1 MGTNTTNLGL
11 LLQADGDNPGSWGDK
26 TNTNLQILEQA
37 LTAIASITVT
47 SGDYVLTHTSG
58 VVGQQAQYGILQ
70 IFGALTGNVT
80 ITLPTGVQKS
90 YIVTNETT
98 NTGATAYSVTF
109 RISGGSGSTVSVS
122 QGNTQVIYTGGTN
135 VFAVDP
141 AGNWSGVSTYTFA
154 TGATSYAVSSGQF
167 GCMLEFGATV
177 TGGVATIPSPV
188 GVNGATLGFY
198 NNSGYPISITT
209 SAGYFFGQGVAT
221 GNPTTFSMR
230 PYIMTVMVS
239 DGYNWLVY
247 AGQCTG
253 GSLASAVSLATGT
266 TNIDYGYIGK
276 LLGFGDSTAR
286 SVTIPTASNMNG
298 AVYYLVNNG
307 SGTQTLTSNGFFFN
321 GAYGTTLALAA
332 NQSVMLVSDGYN
344 WCAFDGSWVI
354 DKRLTNYA
362 LQTAVGNLE
371 GFNGLATSSTLTT
384 SQFGQGFE
392 FGGTASMTATLPTAA
407 GNAGATFY
415 FINNTSNAS
424 TQTLTS
430 NGFFFNGA
438 YGTTLAL
445 AANQSVMLVSDGYNW
460 CAFGGSWVVDQR
472 VTGIGIGQNW
482 NYLSTNLSTGSR
494 VFNTTY
500 TNTTGK
506 PIQVM
511 ISVSTG
517 LGTNNIGQPYVN
529 GTAIATF
536 TQNSN
541 QNGYAV
547 FSFIVP
553 VGGTYLMTGTGWYA
567 SGNNTTWA
575 ELR

>member
-37 LTAIASITVT
+37 VTGLVAITVT
-47 SGDYVLTHTSG
+47 SGDYTLTHTSG

-70 IFGALTGNVT
+70 IFGALTGNVN
-80 ITLPTGVQKS
+80 ILLPAGVQKS
-90 YIVTNETT
+90 YIVTNATT

-109 RISGGSGSTVSVS
+109 KISGGSGSAVSVS

-141 AGNWSGVSTYTFA
+141 AGSWSGVVPYTFA
-154 TGATSYAVSSGQF
+154 AGATSYTVSSGQF
-167 GCMLEFGATV
+167 GCMLEFGASV
-177 TGGVATIPSPV
+177 TGGVATIPSPI

-198 NNSGYPISITT
+198 NNSTYPVSITT

-221 GNPTTFSMR
+221 GSPTTIAMR
-230 PYIMTVMVS
+230 PDTTTVMLS

-247 AGQCTG
+247 AGQRTG
-253 GSLASAVSLATGT
+253 GSLASAVLIATGT
-266 TNIDYGYIGK
+266 TSIDYGYIGK
-276 LLGFGDSTAR
+276 LLEFGDSTAR
-286 SVTIPTASNMNG
+286 TVTIPTASNMNG
-298 AVYYLVNNG
+298 AAYYLVNNG

-321 GAYGTTLALAA
+321 GASSTTLPLTN
-332 NQSVMLVSDGYN
+332 NQSVMLVSDGFN

-362 LQTAVGNLE
+362 LQTTVGSLE
-371 GFNGLATSSTLTT
+371 GFNGLTTSSTLTT
-384 SQFGQGFE
+384 TQFGQGFA
-392 FGGTASMTATLPTAA
+392 FGGTAAITTTLPTAV

-424 TQTLTS
+424 TQTLAS

-438 YGTTLAL
+438 SGTTLAL
-445 AANQSVMLVSDGYNW
+445 AANQSVMLVSDNYNW

-472 VTGIGIGQNW
+472 VIGVGQAW
-482 NYLSTNLSTGSR
+482 TVLSTNLSTGSR

-511 ISVSTG
+511 ISLYTG
-517 LGTNNIGQPYVN
+517 SGTSNTGQPYAN
-529 GTAIATF
+529 GVAIAGF
-536 TQNSN
+536 TQNSL

-553 VGGTYLMTGTGWYA
+553 VGGSYSMSGTNWST